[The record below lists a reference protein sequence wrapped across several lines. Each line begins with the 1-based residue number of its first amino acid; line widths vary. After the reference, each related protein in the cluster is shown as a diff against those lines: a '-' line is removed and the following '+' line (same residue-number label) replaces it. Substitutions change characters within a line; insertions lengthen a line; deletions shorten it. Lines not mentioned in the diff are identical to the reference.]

1 MRPVTRWHCEWNIED
16 DSNLMKGVY
25 EYGMGSWDQIQ
36 ADPSLGL
43 SNKVKPLLFFECFFC
58 AVYAFYFYLNT

>member
-1 MRPVTRWHCEWNIED
+1 MRPVTRWHCEWNNDD

-25 EYGMGSWDQIQ
+25 EYGIGSWDQIQ

-43 SNKVKPLLFFECFFC
+43 GNKVRYLLF
-58 AVYAFYFYLNT
+58 N